1 MLKNGARGFAGCSD
15 ETAADNACMPRK
27 PRHTPRGIKE
37 ELGFEGLRAYQKWRD
52 ELDEWRSRLSDS
64 DE

>member
-1 MLKNGARGFAGCSD
+1 MLKNGARGFAGCS
-15 ETAADNACMPRK
+15 TATAVDNVCGARK
-27 PRHTPRGIKE
+27 PRQTPRGIKQ

-52 ELDEWRSRLSDS
+52 GLDEWRSRLSDS